1 MSEEKNLDN
10 GIENVFDA
18 KESIELDDFL
28 NKGFDNIKSQ
38 TLNEPEKEK
47 DDTSAKIVS
56 KDEYAKTHKEVKSPL
71 QVLKESKEQGK
82 TTSGTIISNS
92 DLHEEQLKADPI
104 DSDRLKEFSEREAEL
119 DYSVKQ
125 RKALVM
131 TKDVV
136 TQEDFIKATY
146 EVSRVNFKPS
156 GEAYV
161 EGGDVEPLEYFR
173 LRTKEDGEYKDSELD
188 IFERPEDIKK
198 LRESENKE
206 NKETEKSEKDD
217 AKNTEDTTE
226 NTTSKSE
233 DDDEDKKKIVQI
245 IIDKTG
251 LGGNIEFTEDERKKL
266 TESSEIQVTEVESK
280 KIRVE
285 SLKRSKRSFQD
296 FLKDYDYRGE
306 KTTICFP
313 ASGFKAQMR
322 GLSYG
327 EYADVALSMDSITVD
342 QYEKKLSVI
351 YNAMKNIST
360 GPFENFED
368 FLKHFAYTDIALAL
382 YGLFVSTE
390 DEHQQIQIRCGNPNC
405 KKTFDIDYDSR
416 NLIKLDRCSKEVL
429 TKMEELASAPA
440 SEYDAIK
447 QRAVVNNS
455 KFIELPDS
463 KFTVELGIA
472 SAYDFLY
479 NFVPL
484 LDEETFKNS
493 FDREYDE
500 TFFVNMMLLTSVIS
514 IRIPDGDDVIVCEGY
529 KDIMDALY
537 SISPLDIKI
546 VSTYATEI
554 RDKYEVV
561 FSLGDVICPSCKNVT
576 KNLDVSMDDIVFR
589 QYQRSMS
596 TEIKLKVSQPS

>member
-1 MSEEKNLDN
+1 MSDEKIMDN

-18 KESIELDDFL
+18 KESLDLDDFL

-38 TLNEPEKEK
+38 TLSENVVEKEES
-47 DDTSAKIVS
+47 SAKVVS
-56 KDEYAKTHKEVKSPL
+56 GQEYAKTRKEVKSPL
-71 QVLKESKEQGK
+71 ELMKEAKEK
-82 TTSGTIISNS
+82 TGTGAIISNS
-92 DLHEEQLKADPI
+92 DLNHDQLRADPI
-104 DSDRLKEFSEREAEL
+104 DADRLKEFSEAEAEI
-119 DYSVKQ
+119 DYVNKQ

-136 TQEDFIKATY
+136 TQEDFIKASY
-146 EVSRVNFKPS
+146 EIKRVKFKPS
-156 GEAYV
+156 GEAYI
-161 EGGDVEPLEYFR
+161 EGMDEEPLEYFR
-173 LRTKEDGEYKDSELD
+173 LRTKEDGEYNDSELD
-188 IFERPEDIKK
+188 IFERPEDVKAIKEK
-198 LRESENKE
+198 EANKPSENTKKE
-206 NKETEKSEKDD
+206 VSENPVDDTKST
-217 AKNTEDTTE
+217 TEDTD
-226 NTTSKSE
+226 NE
-233 DDDEDKKKIVQI
+233 DDIEKKKIVQI

-251 LGGNIEFTEDERKKL
+251 LGGNIEFTEEEKEKI
-266 TESSEIQVTEVESK
+266 TESSEIQITEVESK
-280 KIRVE
+280 EVRVA

-296 FLKDYDYRGE
+296 FIKEYDFRGE

-368 FLKHFAYTDIALAL
+368 FLKHFAYTDIALAM

-390 DEHQQIQIRCGNPNC
+390 EEHQQIQIKCGNSSC
-405 KKTFDIDYDSR
+405 KNVFDIDYDSR
-416 NLIKLDRCSKEVL
+416 SLIKLDRCSKEVL
-429 TKMEELASAPA
+429 DKMEELASAPA
-440 SEYDAIK
+440 ADYDAIK
-447 QRAVVNNS
+447 ERAIVNNS

-463 KFTVELGIA
+463 KFTVEIGVA

-484 LDEETFKNS
+484 LDEETFRSS
-493 FDREYDE
+493 FDRDYDE
-500 TFFVNMMLLTSVIS
+500 TFFTNMMLLTSVIS

-546 VSTYATEI
+546 IATYAAEI

-561 FSLGDVICPSCKNVT
+561 FSLGDVTCPKCHNVT

-596 TEIKLKVSQPS
+596 TEIKLKVSPRS